1 MNHAQFNTS
10 IIHENAYCHYVAQD
24 TFSVWADFTTT
35 FLLPYCSANA
45 CPNRAQRDID
55 HSVYLL
61 PAAYVQAQL
70 YSP

>member
-10 IIHENAYCHYVAQD
+10 IVHENAYC
-24 TFSVWADFTTT
+24 TLCCVWADFTTT

-55 HSVYLL
+55 HLVYLL